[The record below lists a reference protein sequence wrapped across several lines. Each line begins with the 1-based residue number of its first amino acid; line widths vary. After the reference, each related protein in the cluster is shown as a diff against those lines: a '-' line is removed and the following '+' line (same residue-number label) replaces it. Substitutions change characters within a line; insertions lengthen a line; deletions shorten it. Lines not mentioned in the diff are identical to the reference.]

1 MTKRTVIAAFLA
13 AGAIVLGLKIPFG
26 STAAAA
32 SNVTVATAATAA
44 CLAAI
49 AVTTAAENLGSEAE
63 GFDALRAKLLGD
75 PILAG
80 NRAPHV

>member
-13 AGAIVLGLKIPFG
+13 AGAIVLGLKIPLG

-32 SNVTVATAATAA
+32 SNVTVSTAESAVCLATA
-44 CLAAI
+44 

-63 GFDALRAKLLGD
+63 GFDALRAKLLGA

-80 NRAPHV
+80 SRPPHV